1 MNEKKDFF
9 GRNPVKA
16 IIIFWL
22 GLLLV
27 LELVLRIINPG
38 ILDFVYHV
46 RQVHSYSS
54 KWYVDLEPD
63 KTAHLRLKSSDGEN
77 LFNFIVTTGEYGF
90 RTYDREIDN
99 NPTSPPLKSGGTTS
113 IGGWDNYKIK
123 TKQKIVHA
131 IGDSFTMGWG
141 VDFTSS
147 YPAILDWMLPCNYR
161 VLNLG
166 VDGYGAV
173 AATEKS
179 MLLWDRFPA
188 DHVVYLFCSN
198 DFIDDEKAVKI
209 RTRKK
214 IYNVAF
220 KTIDFFR
227 KHTYIGNI
235 PFGIRWYLY
244 FRNEIKSGEYASDKI
259 ISVKEAADKSLIK
272 KFVPPKSQ
280 VFDQGSPTLNQIKKY
295 ADFVKK
301 HNAKLSVFVLT
312 GPGDDKS
319 LVFYAYCL
327 KNGIAAH
334 LIEFPGKMKLI
345 REGHLNYLGNYSLAK
360 LVKDKILPEK

>member
-1 MNEKKDFF
+1 MINEKKDFF

-54 KWYVDLEPD
+54 KWYVDLESD
-63 KTAHLRLKSSDGEN
+63 KTAHLQLKSSDGEN
-77 LFNFIVTTGEYGF
+77 LFNFIITTGKYGF
-90 RTYDREIDN
+90 RTYDRELDN
-99 NPTSPPLKSGGTTS
+99 N
-113 IGGWDNYKIK
+113 YRIK
-123 TKQKIVHA
+123 TNQKIIHA

-141 VDFTSS
+141 MDFTSS

-173 AATEKS
+173 ASTEKS

-188 DHVVYLFCSN
+188 DQVVYLFCSN
-198 DFIDDEKAVKI
+198 DFEDDEKAVKI
-209 RTRKK
+209 RNRPK
-214 IYNVAF
+214 IYHIVF

-227 KHTYIGNI
+227 KNTYIVNI

-244 FRNEIKSGEYASDKI
+244 FRNDIKSGEYVSGKI
-259 ISVKEAADKSLIK
+259 ISVKEAEYKSLIK
-272 KFVPPKSQ
+272 KFVPPKVQ
-280 VFDQGSPTLNQIKKY
+280 KFDQDSPTLNRIKKY
-295 ADFVKK
+295 AEFVKK

-312 GPGDDKS
+312 GPQDDKS
-319 LVFYAYCL
+319 LVFYTYCMKNSIDAY
-327 KNGIAAH
+327 
-334 LIEFPGKMKLI
+334 LIEFPEKMKLI